1 MRKTSAVMV
10 ASVRSDQTDL
20 VEIRKLRP
28 FFGRHSAIY
37 GLLAGI
43 RISPVA

>member
-1 MRKTSAVMV
+1 MV
-10 ASVRSDQTDL
+10 ASVRSDFQTDL

-28 FFGRHSAIY
+28 LFGRHSATY
-37 GLLAGI
+37 GWLAGI